1 MRTSAVVSRDGPS
14 LIGLMARSAVISS
27 VPALRPDRQWE
38 RRRRPRLAPDRY
50 LQLYELM
57 EAGVLTRHEFT
68 VAANRFTAQL
78 ARRPERV
85 AEGDAPTGRGGGPT
99 RAASLR

>member
-1 MRTSAVVSRDGPS
+1 MRSSAVVNRDGPG

-38 RRRRPRLAPDRY
+38 RRLRPALAPDRY

-78 ARRPERV
+78 ARRPEPE
-85 AEGDAPTGRGGGPT
+85 AGSDPASQRGGGPV
-99 RAASLR
+99 RAPLG